1 MGLTD
6 REAAPL
12 MRACTGKVTTDTT
25 NPVTVEVQDEA
36 WMRAVCA
43 PIMLAGR
50 LLGILC
56 ARGGN
61 QTKPA
66 PHPGAMLGQKATKAR
81 NSHHRAPLP
90 GKPQRLSPAQARDP
104 PIDQDPFQDNLP

>member
-56 ARGGN
+56 AGGDDQRN
-61 QTKPA
+61 PA
-66 PHPGAMLGQKATKAR
+66 RHSVAVLGHNARQAR
-81 NSHHRAPLP
+81 NALDRASLLE
-90 GKPQRLSPAQARDP
+90 KLQRLSTAKP
-104 PIDQDPFQDNLP
+104 P

>member
-56 ARGGN
+56 AGGGDQWN
-61 QTKPA
+61 TSPHSVAVLGHIANPA
-66 PHPGAMLGQKATKAR
+66 R
-81 NSHHRAPLP
+81 IAPRSAPPL
-90 GKPQRLSPAQARDP
+90 GKPQRPCP
-104 PIDQDPFQDNLP
+104 GKP

>member
-50 LLGILC
+50 PPGPLS
-56 ARGGN
+56 RGGAGPCDSPRAQAGGRRDRGDSN
-61 QTKPA
+61 GVPPLGCLLTRKPV
-66 PHPGAMLGQKATKAR
+66 
-81 NSHHRAPLP
+81 
-90 GKPQRLSPAQARDP
+90 RLSTIPSHDRTV
-104 PIDQDPFQDNLP
+104 

>member
-56 ARGGN
+56 AGGGD
-61 QTKPA
+61 QRKSAPPSVAGLGHMASQARIALDPA
-66 PHPGAMLGQKATKAR
+66 SPLG
-81 NSHHRAPLP
+81 N
-90 GKPQRLSPAQARDP
+90 PQRLATAQP
-104 PIDQDPFQDNLP
+104 QTPLFTP

>member
-56 ARGGN
+56 AGGGDQMN
-61 QTKPA
+61 PA
-66 PHPGAMLGQKATKAR
+66 PHSVAVLGHMASQAGIALD
-81 NSHHRAPLP
+81 RASPL
-90 GKPQRLSPAQARDP
+90 GKLPRPSTAQP
-104 PIDQDPFQDNLP
+104 

>member
-56 ARGGN
+56 AGGDD
-61 QTKPA
+61 QREPA
-66 PHPGAMLGQKATKAR
+66 PHPVAGLGHKATQAG
-81 NSHHRAPLP
+81 NAPERPSLL
-90 GKPQRLSPAQARDP
+90 GKPQRPSTAKP
-104 PIDQDPFQDNLP
+104 PTPP

>member
-50 LLGILC
+50 LTGILC
-56 ARGGN
+56 AGGGDQWN
-61 QTKPA
+61 PA
-66 PHPGAMLGQKATKAR
+66 PHSGAGLRHMVSHGR
-81 NSHHRAPLP
+81 NAPHRAPLL
-90 GKPQRLSPAQARDP
+90 GKPPRPSPAQP
-104 PIDQDPFQDNLP
+104 PNPLVSPGPLD

>member
-50 LLGILC
+50 LLGVLC
-56 ARGGN
+56 AGGDD
-61 QTKPA
+61 QWHPA
-66 PHPGAMLGQKATKAR
+66 RHSVAVLGHMAR
-81 NSHHRAPLP
+81 QARIAPARTSLLENL
-90 GKPQRLSPAQARDP
+90 QRLAKAKPE
-104 PIDQDPFQDNLP
+104 

>member
-56 ARGGN
+56 AGGGGQWHPARHSVAVLGHMGSQAGIARGRASTVGKLPTLAN
-61 QTKPA
+61 AKPE
-66 PHPGAMLGQKATKAR
+66 AR
-81 NSHHRAPLP
+81 L
-90 GKPQRLSPAQARDP
+90 
-104 PIDQDPFQDNLP
+104 

>member
-56 ARGGN
+56 AGGDDQWN
-61 QTKPA
+61 PA
-66 PHPGAMLGQKATKAR
+66 RHSVGGLGHMAR
-81 NSHHRAPLP
+81 PAGIAPQRAPLLENLQAP
-90 GKPQRLSPAQARDP
+90 ATAQAHAP
-104 PIDQDPFQDNLP
+104 PV

>member
-56 ARGGN
+56 AGGGDPWN
-61 QTKPA
+61 PA
-66 PHPGAMLGQKATKAR
+66 PHSVAGLGHMAR
-81 NSHHRAPLP
+81 QAGIAVDRASQLENL
-90 GKPQRLSPAQARDP
+90 QRLAAAKPETR
-104 PIDQDPFQDNLP
+104 